1 MSKEESFYE
10 LSKKQVLDN
19 VQLAVWL
26 RQVED
31 RIRKLESQSLRV
43 TGSKPGRTG

>member
-1 MSKEESFYE
+1 MSEGFYE
-10 LSKKQVLDN
+10 LSKRQVLDN
-19 VQLAVWL
+19 VQLAEWL

-43 TGSKPGRTG
+43 AGSKPGRTG